1 MSFLRPL
8 DTLSLA
14 DVAECGG
21 KAARLGEAI
30 RLGCPVPPGVVLS
43 TDLYRR
49 FMQQGGLQGEI
60 ASILAAMQPTTMTH
74 FQAAEWAIRAAFR
87 VRRVPQ
93 AVVDAV
99 GEAFRS
105 LESVPVAVRSSATN
119 EDSPEQSFV
128 GQHFT
133 CLDVDSEEAAL
144 KAVIEC
150 WQSLFSAKALSY
162 AYHFGV
168 DLLSSSMAVLMQQ
181 VIVPNSRGTLF
192 TVDPITGSP
201 DEFVLEVHEGPRLG
215 VYRLD
220 PYERRPGES
229 RAWSQLRHIGL
240 LLDEHERKYE
250 TLEWGITD
258 SQVYLLRVR
267 PVTKV
272 PPFLPVSP
280 RPAEMEAGSLEL
292 VQPLDRT
299 PREMRP
305 YSWYYRSRSQQM
317 CDAYFRQAHPLFLPY
332 VGRDELYLHG
342 FRYTRWR
349 FASAPTGGETNG
361 VSQFVLS
368 VRQLAAAR
376 TLDREFRSLWEQHH
390 AHLEELGEQ
399 DLTKLSNSEL
409 GQYLQT
415 VVEIGGAFLCQ
426 RGKLGDSPKTLAAI
440 LLHLHRIWVGDVDKV
455 QILLKSLDDQ
465 LSRRDQ
471 ELCRLAE
478 KSYQTDEERE
488 QAFRRFFRKYRHL
501 YLRGNPLVDE
511 QDICDLMEEE
521 GRARADFEGW
531 VNRSKPSICL
541 ERAHLLAIRDAIE
554 AEALSGLNRVRRQV
568 FRRALH
574 LARRYMPLQFD
585 RDEPVL
591 LCMVLERDA
600 VREVGRRLQ
609 AVGLLSAVD
618 DAFLLR
624 YREIMDWLNGVSPR
638 DTLVRAVIERKDQ
651 LRRWSRYTPPKVMR
665 MEAKDHDPAA
675 GRMAEVR
682 EVLTGRAV
690 SPGMVTGRARVINSL
705 NEAANVLPGEVLVCH
720 ESQFELSILFGVV
733 AAIVAETGGLLDHS
747 ATLAREY
754 GVPAVFGVTG
764 ATHKIR
770 TGDEIQVDAR
780 QGLVALKQPEPNWDF
795 I

>member
-8 DTLSLA
+8 DTLSLT

-21 KAARLGEAI
+21 KAARLGEAM
-30 RLGCPVPPGVVLS
+30 RLGCPVPPGIVLS

-49 FMQQGGLQGEI
+49 FMQQGGLHGEI
-60 ASILAAMQPTTMTH
+60 ASIMAAMQPSTLTH

-93 AVVDAV
+93 AVADAIR
-99 GEAFRS
+99 EAYRA
-105 LESVPVAVRSSATN
+105 LESTLVAVRSSATN

-133 CLDVDSEEAAL
+133 CLDVDSEEAAIE
-144 KAVIEC
+144 AVIEC
-150 WQSLFSAKALSY
+150 WKSLFSAKALSY
-162 AYHFGV
+162 AHHFGV

-181 VIVPNSRGTLF
+181 VIVPNSRGALF

-250 TLEWGITD
+250 TVEWGITD

-272 PPFLPVSP
+272 PPYLPVSP

-292 VQPLDRT
+292 VQPVGRT

-317 CDAYFRQAHPLFLPY
+317 CDVYFREIHPLFLPHT
-332 VGRDELYLHG
+332 GRDELYLHG
-342 FRYTRWR
+342 FRYARWR
-349 FASAPTGGETNG
+349 LASAPTDGEMNG

-368 VRQLAAAR
+368 MRQLNAAR
-376 TLDREFRSLWEQHH
+376 TLDRDFHLLWQQHH
-390 AHLEELGEQ
+390 PHLEELGEQ
-399 DLTKLSNSEL
+399 DLTKLSNKEL
-409 GQYLQT
+409 SQHLHE
-415 VVEIGGAFLCQ
+415 VVGIGDAFLCQ
-426 RGKLGDSPKTLAAI
+426 RGRLGDSPKTLAAI
-440 LLHLHRIWVGDVDKV
+440 LLHLQRAWVGEVDKV

-465 LSRRDQ
+465 LSLRDQ
-471 ELCRLAE
+471 ELCRLAQ
-478 KSYQTDEERE
+478 KSFQNEQERE
-488 QAFRRFFRKYRHL
+488 QAFRRFFRRYRHL
-501 YLRGNPLVDE
+501 YLRGNPLTDE
-511 QDICDLMEEE
+511 QDICDLSEEE
-521 GRARADFEGW
+521 SRARADFEGW
-531 VNRSKPSICL
+531 LNHAKPSACL
-541 ERAHLLAIRDAIE
+541 ERAHLLARRDAVE
-554 AEALSGLNRVRRQV
+554 AEVLSSLSGVRRQV
-568 FRRALH
+568 FRRVLS
-574 LARRYMPLQFD
+574 LARRYMPLQVD

-591 LCMVLERDA
+591 LCLVLERDA

-624 YREIMDWLNGVSPR
+624 HREIVDWLNGVSPR
-638 DTLVRAVIERKDQ
+638 DLLVRAVIERKDQ
-651 LRRWSRYTPPKVMR
+651 LRRWSRYTPPRVMR
-665 MEAKDHDPAA
+665 METKEENPTAD
-675 GRMAEVR
+675 RMVGVR
-682 EVLTGRAV
+682 GGLTGRPV
-690 SPGMVTGRARVINSL
+690 SPGVVTGRARVINSL
-705 NEAANVLPGEVLVCH
+705 NEAANALPGEILVCR
-720 ESQFELSILFGVV
+720 EPLFELSILFGVV

-754 GVPAVFGVTG
+754 GVPAVFGVVG
-764 ATHKIR
+764 AMHKIR
-770 TGDEIQVDAR
+770 TGDEVQVDAR

-795 I
+795 L